1 MKSLKASSSKASE
14 LAESFGIE
22 PLAAMKRPAGNLASK
37 SSKASSSKAS
47 ELAGQSNKTDGSAND
62 INPAEKAMQE
72 ANLKPWKGNVDEHS
86 EIPCFTRIT
95 DGAVLDSNGR
105 QLALQFTRKKDGV
118 VYYTYWRPSSSEEDM
133 ANVANKDVEV
143 DPLEKVS
150 QKKPKRHRQA
160 HADVTASAEVLSG
173 SSCSCALGRFSCPIH
188 SGRNS

>member
-14 LAESFGIE
+14 LAESFGTE

-62 INPAEKAMQE
+62 INPAEQAMQE
-72 ANLKPWKGNVDEHS
+72 ANLKPWKGNVDERS

-118 VYYTYWRPSSSEEDM
+118 VAPVIIRRRHGKRCQQGRRSRP
-133 ANVANKDVEV
+133 
-143 DPLEKVS
+143 
-150 QKKPKRHRQA
+150 
-160 HADVTASAEVLSG
+160 T
-173 SSCSCALGRFSCPIH
+173 
-188 SGRNS
+188 